1 VTSLARHERSLLAA
15 LAQQL
20 GPDAPT
26 LCGDWTVKELL
37 AHLVIREGR
46 PSSAAIFVPALEGWL
61 DHATKHQLTRPHVD
75 LVDDLRHGPPLWSPF
90 RLPKVDAVGNLVE
103 LFVHHEDVR
112 RAQPEWA
119 PRDLSRARQDTLWR
133 ALGVAG
139 RLLALR
145 SSVPLTV
152 ARSDAGAST
161 TLKRGRGAVVTGL
174 PSEVLFFLYGRQD
187 HADVEVT
194 GDDTA
199 VAKVRRADLGI

>member
-1 VTSLARHERSLLAA
+1 MTSFAHHERTLLAA

-26 LCGDWTVKELL
+26 LCGDWTTQELL

-46 PSSAAIFVPALEGWL
+46 PSSAAIFVPPLEGWL
-61 DHATKHQLTRPHVD
+61 ASATEHQLARPYVD
-75 LVDDLRHGPPLWSPF
+75 LVDDVRHGPPLWSPF
-90 RLPKVDAVGNLVE
+90 RLPKVDALGNLVE
-103 LFVHHEDVR
+103 FFVHHEDVR
-112 RAQPEWA
+112 RAQPGWA

-145 SSVPLTV
+145 SPVPLSVT
-152 ARSDAGAST
+152 RTDTGAST

-174 PSEVLFFLYGRQD
+174 PSEVLLFLYGRQD

-199 VAKVRRADLGI
+199 VAQVRRADLGI